1 MIEAW
6 TLREDEVRQQEE
18 SFRQKLRDLSDEERA
33 KFYRIYNK
41 KLRDPDTYA
50 VLNWLFLTGM
60 HHAYLG
66 RWVRGLINLSVMIAG
81 IILLFTENAQIGF
94 WMIVAILAI
103 EIPALFRSQVIVAD
117 FNVRQGEK
125 ALNQL
130 QSQSPDPTQSH
141 T

>member
-6 TLREDEVRQQEE
+6 TLRQDRVREQEE
-18 SFRQKLRDLSDEERA
+18 SFRQKLRDLNDEERA
-33 KFYRIYNK
+33 NFYRIYNK

-66 RWVRGLINLSVMIAG
+66 RWVRALINLSVMIG
-81 IILLFTENAQIGF
+81 GVILLFGENAQVGF

-103 EIPALFRSQVIVAD
+103 EIPALFRSQIIVED
-117 FNVRQGEK
+117 FNLQQGEK
-125 ALNQL
+125 ALKKM
-130 QSQSPDPTQSH
+130 QSQTSQPLENQT
-141 T
+141 

>member
-1 MIEAW
+1 MIKAW
-6 TLREDEVRQQEE
+6 TLRKDQVQQREE
-18 SFRQKLRDLSDEERA
+18 EFRQNLRDLDDEERA
-33 KFYRIYNK
+33 NFYRIYNK

-81 IILLFTENAQIGF
+81 IILLFSENAQVGF

-103 EIPALFRSQVIVAD
+103 ELPALFRSQIIVAD
-117 FNVRQGEK
+117 FNTRQGEK
-125 ALNQL
+125 VLEQIQNQA
-130 QSQSPDPTQSH
+130 
-141 T
+141 